1 MRTSKID
8 TTVVGSPLPP
18 VLTGIASLIIPGLG
32 QVFSN
37 QARRGLLMLASLGT
51 MVGILITRIY
61 AIGVEYFVD
70 GFWPAAAKAL
80 ERYTA
85 FSVVMVLSLGFLYLW
100 IAYDAYRLAKD
111 KKKQKNFGFWVVLL
125 GFFTLGYQ
133 LSEINLVRMVQNFP
147 DASRR
152 MARVMWPWEAAFEY
166 DEERVEADALIRVS
180 AEGELPPVPQREDGE
195 PYISIEPRF
204 GTLGQVDEQYNQVPG
219 TEITVTG
226 SGFTP
231 NTFTEI
237 YWVDD
242 AATEFR
248 PRTDGSYV
256 SVTTDADGNFQLT
269 MDLPFDDTPSGRTG
283 TIYNEVIARQSFEV
297 GNARFSNELNLILEL
312 MLETIFM
319 GMMATIFGIVFSI
332 PVSFLAARNIMGGTK
347 LGLAVY
353 YLTRTILNIIR
364 SIEPLIWAVI
374 AVVWVGIGTP
384 FAGIIALTI
393 HSIAALGKLY
403 SEAIES
409 IDHGPIEAI
418 QATGANQ
425 LQTIMFAI
433 IPQMISPFVSFSIY
447 RWDINVRM
455 STIIGMVGGGGV
467 GFIVVQF
474 IRLGLYQEAG
484 IAVWFI
490 AMTVALL
497 DYVSAEIRNR
507 FV

>member
-8 TTVVGSPLPP
+8 TTVVSSPLPAL
-18 VLTGIASLIIPGLG
+18 LTGIASLIIPGLG
-32 QVFSN
+32 QVLSN

-51 MVGILITRIY
+51 MVGILITRIF
-61 AIGVEYFVD
+61 AIGQEYFVD
-70 GFWPAAAKAL
+70 GFGPSLAKTF
-80 ERYTA
+80 ERYTFFA
-85 FSVVMVLSLGFLYLW
+85 IIMVLSLLFLYLW
-100 IAYDAYRLAKD
+100 FALDAYRLAKY
-111 KKKQKNFGFWVVLL
+111 KKKQGNLGFFVVLL

-133 LSEINLVRMVQNFP
+133 LSEIDLVRMVQNFP

-152 MARVMWPWEAAFEY
+152 MSRVMWPWEAAFEY
-166 DEERVEADALIRVS
+166 DEERIEAEAEILISEAGDLPPIPVEV
-180 AEGELPPVPQREDGE
+180 EGEA
-195 PYISIEPRF
+195 YISVDPRF
-204 GTLGQVDEQYNQVPG
+204 GTLGAVDDQYNQVPG
-219 TEITVTG
+219 SEITVTG
-226 SGFTP
+226 RGFTP

-242 AATEFR
+242 AGTEFR
-248 PRTDGSYV
+248 PRTAGDYV
-256 SVTTDADGNFQLT
+256 SATTDDNGAFELT
-269 MDLPFDDTPSGRTG
+269 MTLPFDDTPSTRSGPL
-283 TIYNEVIARQSFEV
+283 YNRVIARQTFQV
-297 GNARFSNELNLILEL
+297 GGARFSDELNLILEL

-319 GMMATIFGIVFSI
+319 GMMATIFGIIFSI
-332 PVSFLAARNIMGGTK
+332 PVSFLAARNIMGGSR

-353 YLTRTILNIIR
+353 YFTRTILNIIR

-393 HSIAALGKLY
+393 HSVAALGKLY
-403 SEAIES
+403 SEAIEG

-425 LQTIMFAI
+425 IQTIMFAV

-455 STIIGMVGGGGV
+455 STIIGMVGGGGI

-474 IRLGLYQEAG
+474 IRLGLYQQAG

-490 AMTVALL
+490 AITVALL

-507 FV
+507 FM